1 MKLIRCYI
9 ENFGKLHKFEYE
21 FKDGLNIIN
30 EENGFGKTTFAT
42 FIKSM
47 FYGLD
52 TTINVKT
59 ENSERKKYMPWQ
71 GGIYGGNIEF
81 ETKGKKYKIE
91 RFFSKKPIDD
101 TFKLY
106 DLSTNLESNDY
117 TNNIGEELFKINK
130 TGYERSTYIPQGKI
144 QIEMEDSLNAKLSN
158 VLENDND
165 VNTSEEALKLLN
177 ESKKIYKKER
187 GKGGLIDEKKEKLN
201 ALERELENV
210 KLDFSTLELKKQKL
224 DNQTKEIS
232 KIESVR
238 KEKQKLLEEKIEQDR
253 KAAKMET
260 YQAILAKERQAED
273 SINNLNNFS
282 KSKIVQIDEEL
293 QIELNNK
300 NNIQKKL
307 RKYKNTF
314 IISLIL
320 AVLFIITGGILII
333 SNLQKTIGIVS
344 ISIGIITIFLGIIVF
359 LKYKNT
365 KLIETDKKIEKLEA
379 DKKETKIQVEEF
391 LKNSLQQFEKAQS
404 EKEIFE
410 RENNISELKNI
421 QDISYIS
428 EDELKSQISRINI
441 QINNLIDE
449 KNQLKNQ
456 IEFLENK
463 IDENE
468 YLESD
473 IQNLKEDI
481 QNLTEKYYIL
491 SKTENLLS
499 MAKTTFSASYLQQM
513 TDGFNRYLQLIN
525 NKNMNTN
532 VDINLNVKIDSN
544 GAQKEIKYFSSGY
557 KDLIYI
563 CMRFSL
569 IEALFKN
576 EKPFVILDDP
586 FVNLDENK
594 TVKALEVV
602 DEFSKKY
609 QIIYFICNSSRI

>member
-232 KIESVR
+232 KIFC
-238 KEKQKLLEEKIEQDR
+238 
-253 KAAKMET
+253 
-260 YQAILAKERQAED
+260 
-273 SINNLNNFS
+273 SIN
-282 KSKIVQIDEEL
+282 
-293 QIELNNK
+293 
-300 NNIQKKL
+300 
-307 RKYKNTF
+307 
-314 IISLIL
+314 
-320 AVLFIITGGILII
+320 
-333 SNLQKTIGIVS
+333 
-344 ISIGIITIFLGIIVF
+344 
-359 LKYKNT
+359 
-365 KLIETDKKIEKLEA
+365 
-379 DKKETKIQVEEF
+379 
-391 LKNSLQQFEKAQS
+391 KAH
-404 EKEIFE
+404 
-410 RENNISELKNI
+410 
-421 QDISYIS
+421 
-428 EDELKSQISRINI
+428 
-441 QINNLIDE
+441 
-449 KNQLKNQ
+449 
-456 IEFLENK
+456 
-463 IDENE
+463 
-468 YLESD
+468 
-473 IQNLKEDI
+473 
-481 QNLTEKYYIL
+481 
-491 SKTENLLS
+491 
-499 MAKTTFSASYLQQM
+499 
-513 TDGFNRYLQLIN
+513 
-525 NKNMNTN
+525 
-532 VDINLNVKIDSN
+532 
-544 GAQKEIKYFSSGY
+544 
-557 KDLIYI
+557 
-563 CMRFSL
+563 
-569 IEALFKN
+569 
-576 EKPFVILDDP
+576 
-586 FVNLDENK
+586 
-594 TVKALEVV
+594 
-602 DEFSKKY
+602 
-609 QIIYFICNSSRI
+609 